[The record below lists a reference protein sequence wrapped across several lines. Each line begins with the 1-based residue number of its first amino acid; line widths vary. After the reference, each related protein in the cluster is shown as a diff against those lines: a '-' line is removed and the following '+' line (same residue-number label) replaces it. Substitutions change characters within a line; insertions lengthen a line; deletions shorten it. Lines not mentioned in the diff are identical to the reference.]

1 MSPAGVVEDGDW
13 TRERR
18 GRHGMGIVWLDN
30 AWVIAARASRVKRGR
45 RGWGR
50 PARSWGELQHHALG
64 RGSLKVE
71 DNSEAV

>member
-1 MSPAGVVEDGDW
+1 MAW
-13 TRERR
+13 
-18 GRHGMGIVWLDN
+18 VWLELDN

-50 PARSWGELQHHALG
+50 ASEKLGRAAITQALG